1 MPIRKYTNIM
11 TARYGKELLEY
22 VNSNEDIVYSG
33 KYFADKG
40 IIQQTASS
48 WLKDKEY
55 HKTYIGYYHLVR
67 EILLAR
73 LLNGAIT
80 RKYDQTFTQYLLN
93 CLYKDYGFTNKQEIS
108 TNYEGFTPPKSD
120 PVQASEEKRTAFL
133 NRKVG

>member
-1 MPIRKYTNIM
+1 M
-11 TARYGKELLEY
+11 
-22 VNSNEDIVYSG
+22 
-33 KYFADKG
+33 
-40 IIQQTASS
+40 
-48 WLKDKEY
+48 
-55 HKTYIGYYHLVR
+55 R